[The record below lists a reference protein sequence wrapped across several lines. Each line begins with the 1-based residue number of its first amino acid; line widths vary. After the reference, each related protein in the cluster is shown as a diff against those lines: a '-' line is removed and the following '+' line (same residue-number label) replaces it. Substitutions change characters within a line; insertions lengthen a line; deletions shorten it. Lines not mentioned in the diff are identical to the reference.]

1 MNPRLKAA
9 LVAAILVFLLVLQ
22 VFVYQNGYFSAERIQ
37 QFFSTYCHRHGK
49 ITTSSSIADEY
60 LLGTGKADITG
71 YILLKLHT
79 TLAMAIVI

>member
-1 MNPRLKAA
+1 MSSRTRAA
-9 LVAAILVFLLVLQ
+9 LVAAIFVFLLVLQ
-22 VFVYQNGYFSAERIQ
+22 VFVYQRGYFSTERIE

-71 YILLKLHT
+71 YVLLTTHT